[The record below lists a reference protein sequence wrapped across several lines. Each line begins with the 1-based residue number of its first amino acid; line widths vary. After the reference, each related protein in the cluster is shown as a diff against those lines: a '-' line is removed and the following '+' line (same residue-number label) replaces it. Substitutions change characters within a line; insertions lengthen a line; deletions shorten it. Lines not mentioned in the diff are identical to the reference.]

1 MENENSEYMQD
12 YEAKANEFVA
22 LTINVCEEK
31 LAKPKSDT
39 TYHDEALT
47 SAALCLS
54 NSVKTFL
61 AVSRISSKK
70 E

>member
-1 MENENSEYMQD
+1 MKDQDNEHLQD
-12 YEAKANEFVA
+12 YEARANEFVA
-22 LTINVCEEK
+22 LTINVCEQK
-31 LAKPKSDT
+31 LAEPKT
-39 TYHDEALT
+39 PTPLHGEALT

-61 AVSRISSKK
+61 AVSQISSKK